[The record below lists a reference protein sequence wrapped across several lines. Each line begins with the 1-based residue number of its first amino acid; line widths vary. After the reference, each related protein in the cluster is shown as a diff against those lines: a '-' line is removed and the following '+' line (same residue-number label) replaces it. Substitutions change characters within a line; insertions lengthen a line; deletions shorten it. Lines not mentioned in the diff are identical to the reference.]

1 MTNMSAEQIR
11 SHLSKIKLGQNQ
23 GKVITKKTLI
33 ANQSSG
39 FKIVEKVNG
48 LMTRFILYCSQNT
61 DLVNSL
67 IASITNMERGEAP
80 KFPSLLDN

>member
-1 MTNMSAEQIR
+1 MSAEQIR
-11 SHLSKIKLGQNQ
+11 AHLSKIKLGTNQN
-23 GKVITKKTLI
+23 KVITKKTLI

-48 LMTRFILYCSQNT
+48 LMTRFLVYCSQN
-61 DLVNSL
+61 LELGSSL
-67 IASITNMERGEAP
+67 IASITNMDRGDVP